1 MTRTNQLT
9 DIRTAPRRKVLISG
23 AGIAGPAL
31 AFWLNRYG
39 YAVTVV
45 EKAGTPRSG
54 GYPIDVRGT
63 ALEVVRR
70 MGILPQLRD
79 AHVDSRRFTFLDG
92 DGGEVASVNPHTVG
106 GSVEGRDP
114 EVRDL
119 EVRRGDLTDALY
131 TAVRDDVEFLFND
144 SVETLDQPVQS
155 SRSGRSSRSGH
166 GVDVTFRGGGRRA
179 FDMVFGADGLHS
191 RTRQSLFGPEERF
204 HRYLGY
210 CFAVFT
216 MPNTFALSHEIM
228 MWNTPGRAAALYA
241 VGDDDTVHA
250 FLNFARP
257 EPPSGALRDPEA
269 QRDLVAAA
277 FADAGWEVPGMIAA
291 MRDAD
296 DLFIDVVSQIRMPRW
311 SSGRVA
317 LVGDAAYAPSFL
329 TGQGSSLAL
338 VGAYMLAG
346 SLADR
351 DHTAGFA
358 AYEHHTRAFVTMNQE
373 QIGEGDAALF
383 PTTARALEQRND
395 MLRDLGTMPP
405 RRDDRPTRPSPCPN
419 SRSGGDSGHAVPSVA
434 STRTRQAAGSADGR
448 RTPTWCRGTPPWRGT
463 RCGARPLGGAADRS
477 FARYFGSRLNSE
489 VDQK

>member
-1 MTRTNQLT
+1 MTRTELSRGV
-9 DIRTAPRRKVLISG
+9 RTTPRRKVLISG
-23 AGIAGPAL
+23 AGVAGSAL

-39 YAVTVV
+39 FAVTVV
-45 EKAGTPRSG
+45 EKAGTLRDG

-70 MGILPQLRD
+70 MGILPRLRD
-79 AHVDSRRFTFLDG
+79 AHIDLRRLTFLDR
-92 DGGEVASVNPHTVG
+92 DGSEVTSVNPHTVTG
-106 GSVEGRDP
+106 GVAG
-114 EVRDL
+114 RDL

-144 SVETLDQPVQS
+144 SIDTLDQ
-155 SRSGRSSRSGH
+155 SGR
-166 GVDVTFRGGGRRA
+166 GVDVTFRGGSRRT
-179 FDMVFGADGLHS
+179 FDMVLGADGLHS
-191 RTRQSLFGPEERF
+191 RTREFLFGPEEQF

-216 MPNTFALSHEIM
+216 MRNTLGLSHETM

-241 VGDDDTVHA
+241 VGDNDEVHA
-250 FLNFARP
+250 FLNFAHPQPQFDAFRN
-257 EPPSGALRDPEA
+257 LEA
-269 QRDLVAAA
+269 QRALVAAV

-296 DLFIDVVSQIRMPRW
+296 DLFFDAVSQIRMPRW

-329 TGQGSSLAL
+329 TGQGTSLAL

-351 DHTAGFA
+351 DHAAGFA
-358 AYEHHTRAFVTMNQE
+358 AYEHNTREFVTVNQE
-373 QIGEGDAALF
+373 QVGEGDATLF

-395 MLRDLGTMPP
+395 MLRNLSS
-405 RRDDRPTRPSPCPN
+405 RPS
-419 SRSGGDSGHAVPSVA
+419 
-434 STRTRQAAGSADGR
+434 AAGRPAHSAL
-448 RTPTWCRGTPPWRGT
+448 TLPEFMPMP
-463 RCGARPLGGAADRS
+463 
-477 FARYFGSRLNSE
+477 
-489 VDQK
+489 